1 MRKDRRNRLS
11 HRAALPQPKGGV
23 DASEQADQGVGR
35 GPGGPPHQ
43 IVDVIHG
50 KHLACWDC

>member
-11 HRAALPQPKGGV
+11 HRAALPQPRGGV

-43 IVDVIHG
+43 IV
-50 KHLACWDC
+50 ARWDELCGMSYVA